1 MRDLSLASLP
11 MEDGSRL
18 RLFLVAARISNEGK
32 QSPKESGRNEIV
44 LSLIFSTFILE
55 AVSVKRGVEVKL

>member
-1 MRDLSLASLP
+1 

-55 AVSVKRGVEVKL
+55 AVSVKRGVGVKL